1 VADRGLP
8 SFDLVVATVDRVEE
22 LRRLLDSLAQQTHG
36 AFRVLIVDQN
46 EEELLD
52 AVVSDYGSLDIV
64 RLRAARGLSRARNA
78 AFPQLRADLVA
89 FPDDDCVFPPDLLE
103 RVASRFEHE
112 QGLDGL
118 SGRAASEAGTSSAS
132 WASGS
137 ALLTRENLWNRAISF
152 TIFLR
157 AKVVAEIGDF
167 DERLG
172 LGSGGPWE
180 SGEETEYLV
189 RALDRGARIAYDPS
203 FVVRHEQKPLAPQ
216 ALRSLAAREGASIGY
231 ILRKHHYPPRTVAR
245 MLVRPMGGALLA
257 LARGDGAQ
265 AGFQL
270 STLRGRLL
278 GYRTA

>member
-22 LRRLLDSLAQQTHG
+22 LRRLLDSLAQQTHR

-46 EEELLD
+46 EGGPLD
-52 AVVSDYGSLDIV
+52 GVVHDYAGLDIV
-64 RLRAARGLSRARNA
+64 RLDAARGLSHARNA
-78 AFPQLRADLVA
+78 ALSLLRADLVA
-89 FPDDDCVFPPDLLE
+89 FPDDDCMFPPDLLE
-103 RVASRFEHE
+103 RVATHFEANPDLA
-112 QGLDGL
+112 GLT
-118 SGRAASEAGTSSAS
+118 GRAATEDGRSPGS
-132 WASGS
+132 WAPDS

-157 AKVVAEIGDF
+157 ATLVAEIGDF

-172 LGSGGPWE
+172 LGSGGPWT

-189 RALDRGARIAYDPS
+189 RALDRGARIAYEPS
-203 FVVRHEQKPLAPQ
+203 IVVFHEEKPLTLQ

-245 MLVRPMGGALLA
+245 MLVRPVGGALLA
-257 LARGDGAQ
+257 LARRDRAQ
-265 AGFQL
+265 AMFHL

>member
-1 VADRGLP
+1 VADHGLT

-22 LRRLLDSLAQQTHG
+22 LRRLLDSLTQQTHR

-46 EEELLD
+46 EGAVLD

-64 RLRAARGLSRARNA
+64 RLNAARGLSHARNA
-78 AFPQLRADLVA
+78 ALSQLRADLVA
-89 FPDDDCVFPPDLLE
+89 FPDDDCVFPSDLLQ
-103 RVASRFEHE
+103 RVAARFEANPE
-112 QGLDGL
+112 LAGVT
-118 SGRAASEAGTSSAS
+118 GRAVAESGMSSAS
-132 WASGS
+132 WARDA

-157 AKVVAEIGDF
+157 AKLVAEIGDF

-172 LGSGGPWE
+172 LGSGGPWA
-180 SGEETEYLV
+180 SGEEIEYLV
-189 RALDRGARIAYDPS
+189 RALDRGASIEYEPNL
-203 FVVRHEQKPLAPQ
+203 VVLHEEKVLTSQ

-231 ILRKHHYPPRTVAR
+231 ILRKHHYPPRTVVR
-245 MLVRPMGGALLA
+245 MLVRPVGGALLA
-257 LARGDGAQ
+257 LARRDRAR
-265 AGFQL
+265 AAFHL